1 VKHSG
6 LSWSSGDY
14 PWAIIGAVVAQ
25 TEANVTSWRKGYS
38 KPRSHILG
46 SHEEPQL
53 EQEGYLRAIMLEAN
67 SVQLLTFEPK
77 VVKKVH
83 PGAERSMLLRDSVT
97 RFFASGFFHESVSPQ
112 L

>member
-1 VKHSG
+1 
-6 LSWSSGDY
+6 
-14 PWAIIGAVVAQ
+14 VVAQ

>member
-1 VKHSG
+1 MHSG

-38 KPRSHILG
+38 KPRSQILG

-53 EQEGYLRAIMLEAN
+53 EQEANRTTIMLEAN
-67 SVQLLTFEPK
+67 SVQLLTFGPK
-77 VVKKVH
+77 VVKKVLL
-83 PGAERSMLLRDSVT
+83 GAERSILR
-97 RFFASGFFHESVSPQ
+97 SGGSSSEA
-112 L
+112 